1 VVQVSTL
8 LSIKQVVAQK
18 TVAIVQQQ
26 DTTSVEGNDLMT
38 VKLKH
43 KLYEQNLEDLQEFV
57 WELHGEM

>member
-38 VKLKH
+38 VSQVKAQALRAKSGIF
-43 KLYEQNLEDLQEFV
+43 KSLYGSY
-57 WELHGEM
+57 GEM